1 MRGGGGRVAADHMAA
16 LVEVADLLT
25 TEERRPAGELG
36 GDEEVVAP
44 IELLQQAKLAPG
56 GTSV

>member
-1 MRGGGGRVAADHMAA
+1 MAA